1 VERLASVTNF
11 PMKPVPPTIRIRP
24 LLVLVGVVG
33 DVVAAAGAIALLLGI
48 ELIVTILVCKRE

>member
-1 VERLASVTNF
+1 
-11 PMKPVPPTIRIRP
+11 
-24 LLVLVGVVG
+24 VVG

>member
-24 LLVLVGVVG
+24 LLVVVGVVG
-33 DVVAAAGAIALLLGI
+33 DVVAAGAIALLLGI